1 MCMRIQLFVAQHRN
15 NNKRINTLHFF
26 CISSCLACMFG
37 VFISVVVGLENF
49 VWMQVWVSEWEL
61 YTKQARLFGQS
72 VHVRRCGQ
80 NALSLSLC
88 PNVEFLYLKNK
99 PQSVM
104 LCFSEWRYTTI
115 QSLGIA
121 TNCHYAIYCFV
132 SECLFVLCL
141 SFWVCVISVS
151 TDHQNGYLNNRN
163 RFVKT
168 KPTVFRI

>member
-1 MCMRIQLFVAQHRN
+1 MHAHTIVRSPAQKQQQKNKHFTFFLYFIVSCVYVRGFYFGCCWSRKFCMNASLGEWVRVVHKTSAPLWPV
-15 NNKRINTLHFF
+15 
-26 CISSCLACMFG
+26 SSCAAMWP
-37 VFISVVVGLENF
+37 ER
-49 VWMQVWVSEWEL
+49 
-61 YTKQARLFGQS
+61 A
-72 VHVRRCGQ
+72 
-80 NALSLSLC
+80 LSLC

-141 SFWVCVISVS
+141 AFWVCVISVS